1 MNCAEHKKE
10 KSLKKTARQEKVFT
24 DKEGDSF
31 YRNYKSIED
40 PDEKN
45 EYLDR
50 ELKKARKES
59 HEQLK
64 RERELEVSSPLIT
77 PKSLPLVTQPKTLTL
92 IDFHTFYSKE
102 LKTMTE
108 IDSLEKEISKL
119 EVYLKQAK
127 KQYAVNQLLSKQ
139 SSQEL
144 LDIYDKSKK
153 ITMRQGDDF

>member
-1 MNCAEHKKE
+1 
-10 KSLKKTARQEKVFT
+10 
-24 DKEGDSF
+24 
-31 YRNYKSIED
+31 
-40 PDEKN
+40 
-45 EYLDR
+45 
-50 ELKKARKES
+50 
-59 HEQLK
+59 
-64 RERELEVSSPLIT
+64 
-77 PKSLPLVTQPKTLTL
+77 
-92 IDFHTFYSKE
+92 
-102 LKTMTE
+102 MTE